1 MKTYHHVLVALGAA
15 AVGAAV
21 ALLFAPEKGEKT
33 RKNIRDYVRDH
44 CPFAKESD
52 VDRIVDEI
60 EEKIESAKEKI
71 ETSKKEVKK

>member
-1 MKTYHHVLVALGAA
+1 MKAHHHVLVALGAA

-33 RKNIRDYVRDH
+33 RRNIRGFVRSH
-44 CPFAKESD
+44 CPFAKESE

-60 EEKIESAKEKI
+60 EEKLETAKE
-71 ETSKKEVKK
+71 SKK